1 MSWVGLPGYDCGL
14 CGAPSCTSAAR
25 LMEARKLSKDACP
38 FATVHIAQAWIA
50 QPSPV
55 RVVKPCPSRPTL
67 AEVVLV
73 VTPPE
78 SEFRPLDP
86 DVLQLSLP
94 SLGFR
99 VRSALRGQMVIGE
112 RDDLRVNAFITG
124 KITLRSEQGAERARS
139 EVPRLLRAIAPA
151 LVCQAM
157 GLSEAEVAAGCA
169 GPDHRLL
176 CRTAEVFSEAE
187 IAVRG
192 VPAKKALEE
201 RGDVMESL
209 RSMASLDESDA
220 EGALEVGLS
229 LLLEGDTLG
238 LWLFGVAL
246 EVLRALKNDPGRN
259 YCENLA
265 AVLKGRDVPRGDL
278 KEAADARERD
288 RVRPALAA
296 LHLIDAMDVAI

>member
-25 LMEARKLSKDACP
+25 LMEAKELPKDACP
-38 FATVHIAQAWIA
+38 FTSAHAVQPWIA
-50 QPSPV
+50 QPAPV
-55 RVVKPCPSRPTL
+55 RIIKPCPSRPSL

-78 SEFRPLDP
+78 SRFRPLDP
-86 DVLQLSLP
+86 DVLQASLP
-94 SLGFR
+94 VLGFR

-112 RDDLRVNAFITG
+112 REDLRVNAFITG
-124 KITLRSEQGAERARS
+124 KITLRSEQGAERARA
-139 EVPRLLRAIAPA
+139 EVPSLLRAVAPA
-151 LVCQAM
+151 LVCQAT
-157 GLSEAEVAAGCA
+157 GFSEAEVAAGWA
-169 GPDHRLL
+169 GPNHQVL

-192 VPAKKALEE
+192 IPARKALEE
-201 RGDVMESL
+201 KPEALELL

-220 EGALEVGLS
+220 DEVLERGLS

-238 LWLFGVAL
+238 LWLSGVAL

-259 YCENLA
+259 HCENLA
-265 AVLKGRDVPRGDL
+265 AVLKGRSVPKGPL
-278 KEAADARERD
+278 EEAIEAGERD
-288 RVRPALAA
+288 RVRPALAT
-296 LHLIDAMDVAI
+296 LHLIDAMEVAI